1 MKADVIISGQAV
13 FDGLN
18 TEPYPGFVA
27 VKDNKILAV
36 EKGLDTLENYLDRNT
51 RQIDAGDG
59 LIMPA
64 FFDSHTHLILAGMYQ
79 TCVNLGVSASE
90 EEAAQ
95 MVKDY
100 ADRMPDLDWIIGF
113 NWYHIFWENKK
124 LPVKE
129 TLDRL
134 IPDRPVLLVNAEAHG
149 AWVNSEALR
158 RAGIDKDTP
167 DPIYGKIHRD
177 SSGEATGILEEA
189 ALGLAGRIAFDF
201 TPEQEKQYLR
211 QYLRC
216 AAESGITA
224 VKDMQPYFGRNLG
237 SLDVYRSMEK
247 TGELT
252 LRIHAAPDLLGD
264 LQESIKLREQYQ
276 SPRIRVN
283 HLKQFMDGVST
294 THTALMLEDYAD
306 GPPGDKGSPLG
317 DLDAIKD
324 AVAAAH
330 NHSFSVCLHSCGDRS
345 ARLALDYIEAA
356 IKQHGPREVR
366 HTIEHN
372 ELVDPSD
379 IPRFRQLGVIPSVM
393 PDHLAMTPTFDGT
406 SYRVV
411 MGEARASRMF
421 ALRSLYESTG
431 VMAIGSD
438 CPVVSQDPF
447 LEIYRAVTRV
457 HDDGEPAGGWTPEEK
472 LTLYQVLRSYTYGS
486 AYSAG
491 VENDIGTLETNKLA
505 DIIILNQNLFQVPVG
520 EIRKTKVSMTMM
532 DGDVIHQ
539 L

>member
-1 MKADVIISGQAV
+1 MKADVIISGQAI
-13 FDGLN
+13 FDSMN
-18 TEPYPGFVA
+18 PEPFPGFVA
-27 VKDNKILAV
+27 VKDNRIVAV
-36 EKGLDTLENYLDRNT
+36 EKGLTTMKDLQDAST

-79 TCVNLGVSASE
+79 SCVNLGEAVSE

-100 ADRMPDLDWIIGF
+100 ADRMPDLEWIIGF
-113 NWYHIFWENKK
+113 NWYHVFWEKKK
-124 LPVKE
+124 LPLKD
-129 TLDRL
+129 TLDKL
-134 IPDRPVLLVNAEAHG
+134 LPDRPVFLVNAEAHG

-158 RAGIDKDTP
+158 RAGITKDTP
-167 DPIYGKIHRD
+167 DPPYGKIHRD
-177 SSGEATGILEEA
+177 QSGEATGFLEEA
-189 ALGLAGRIAFDF
+189 ALGLPGRIAFDF
-201 TPEQEKQYLR
+201 SPDQEKQYLR
-211 QYLRC
+211 QYLRS

-237 SLDVYRSMEK
+237 SLEVYRSMEK
-247 TGELT
+247 AGELT

-264 LQESIKLREQYQ
+264 LQESIRLREQYQ
-276 SPRIRVN
+276 SQRISVN

-294 THTALMLEDYAD
+294 THTALMLDDYAD

-317 DLDAIKD
+317 DLEAIKK

-330 NHSFSVCLHSCGDRS
+330 RQSFSVCLHSCGDRS

-356 IKQHGPREVR
+356 IRQHGPRKVR

-379 IPRFRQLGVIPSVM
+379 IPRYRQLGVIPSVM
-393 PDHLAMTPTFDGT
+393 PEHLAMTQSFDET
-406 SYRVV
+406 PFRMV
-411 MGEARASRMF
+411 MGEERASRMF
-421 ALRSLYESTG
+421 AFRSLYESTG

-447 LEIYRAVTRV
+447 LEVYRAVTRL
-457 HDDGEPAGGWTPEEK
+457 HNDGEPAGGWTPEEK
-472 LTLYQVLRSYTYGS
+472 LTLFQVLRSYTYGS

-491 VENDIGTLETNKLA
+491 VEHVTGTLQPNKLA
-505 DIIILNQNLFQVPVG
+505 DIIVLNQNLFQIPVE
-520 EIRKTKVSMTMM
+520 EIRKTKVTMTMM
-532 DGDVIHQ
+532 DGEVIHQ
-539 L
+539 R

>member
-13 FDGLN
+13 FDSLN
-18 TEPYPGFVA
+18 PVPYPGFVA
-27 VKDNKILAV
+27 VKDNRILAV
-36 EKGLDTLENYLDRNT
+36 EKGLDSLKDFVGENT

-79 TCVNLGVSASE
+79 TCVNLGKSAAE

-100 ADRMPDLDWIIGF
+100 ADRMPDLEWIIGF

-201 TPEQEKQYLR
+201 TPDQEKQYLR

-224 VKDMQPYFGRNLG
+224 VKDMQPYFGHNLG
-237 SLDVYRSMEK
+237 SLEVYSTMEK

-264 LQESIKLREQYQ
+264 LQESIRLREAYQ

-317 DLDAIKD
+317 DLEAIRD

-356 IKQHGPREVR
+356 IGQHGPREVR

-379 IPRFRQLGVIPSVM
+379 IPRFKQLGVIPSVM
-393 PDHLAMTPTFDGT
+393 PDHLAMTPSFDGT

-491 VENDIGTLETNKLA
+491 AEMEIGTLEPGKLA
-505 DIIILNQNLFQVPVG
+505 DIVILNQNLFQIPV
-520 EIRKTKVSMTMM
+520 EDIRKTKVSLTMM
-532 DGDVIHQ
+532 DGEVIHQ
-539 L
+539 R

>member
-1 MKADVIISGQAV
+1 MIADVVISGQAL
-13 FDGLN
+13 FDSLN
-18 TEPYPGFVA
+18 PEPYPGFVA
-27 VKDNKILAV
+27 VKDNRILAV
-36 EKGLDTLENYLDRNT
+36 EKGMDSLKDYLGENT
-51 RQIDAGDG
+51 HQIDAGDG

-100 ADRMPDLDWIIGF
+100 ADRNPGLDWIIGF

-134 IPDRPVLLVNAEAHG
+134 VPDRPVLLVNAEAHG

-167 DPIYGKIHRD
+167 DPPYGKIHRD
-177 SSGEATGILEEA
+177 LSGEATGILEES

-201 TPEQEKQYLR
+201 TPEQEKLYLR

-224 VKDMQPYFGRNLG
+224 IKDMQPYFGRNLG
-237 SLDVYRSMEK
+237 SLEVYRSMEK

-264 LQESIKLREQYQ
+264 LQESIRLREQYQ
-276 SPRIRVN
+276 SPGIRVN

-317 DLDAIKD
+317 DLEAIKK

-345 ARLALDYIEAA
+345 ARLALDYIETA
-356 IKQHGPREVR
+356 IGQHGPREVR

-372 ELVDPSD
+372 ELVDPAD
-379 IPRFRQLGVIPSVM
+379 IPRFKQLGVIPSVM
-393 PDHLAMTPTFDGT
+393 PDHLAMTPSFDET

-411 MGEARASRMF
+411 MGEERASRMF

-491 VENDIGTLETNKLA
+491 VENDMGTLQPDKLA
-505 DIIILNQNLFQVPVG
+505 DIIILNQNLFQIPV
-520 EIRKTKVSMTMM
+520 EDIRKTKVSMTMM
-532 DGDVIHQ
+532 DGKVIHQ
-539 L
+539 R